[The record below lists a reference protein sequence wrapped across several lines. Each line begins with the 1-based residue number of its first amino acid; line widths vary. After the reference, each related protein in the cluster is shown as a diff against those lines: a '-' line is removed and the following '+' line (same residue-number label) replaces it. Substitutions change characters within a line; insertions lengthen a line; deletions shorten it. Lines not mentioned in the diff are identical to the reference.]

1 MSEKEIAKKNVENW
15 NFTKPDDDDL
25 WRLNVWFNK
34 CEEHLA
40 SCKRFLRFL
49 NEIDENYALGIIEN
63 KAFKDDVEILL
74 KKIKDLNQAIK
85 IYNEVGLK

>member
-1 MSEKEIAKKNVENW
+1 MSEKEIAKMNVKIYKQSLTQEDFYW
-15 NFTKPDDDDL
+15 IQG
-25 WRLNVWFNK
+25 K
-34 CEEHLA
+34 CQEHLA

-63 KAFKDDVEILL
+63 KAFKDDAEILL
-74 KKIKDLNQAIK
+74 KKIKDLQQAIK